1 VYPRLHKERN
11 RRFYRLN
18 NVESALAYLCL
29 CDNHSKNY
37 SEYYKVCM
45 QNTLYTRK
53 REKVAMNI
61 RSEVSNQFEEVARD
75 DLALADSGLDSICL
89 ARIVVGLELE
99 LELDPFSA
107 PEDAHFPITYGE
119 FVQCYENAAKAARIA
134 VPGF

>member
-1 VYPRLHKERN
+1 
-11 RRFYRLN
+11 
-18 NVESALAYLCL
+18 
-29 CDNHSKNY
+29 
-37 SEYYKVCM
+37 M
-45 QNTLYTRK
+45 QDTLYTRK

-61 RSEVSNQFEEVARD
+61 RFEVSNQFEEVAREQGMELAPLTD

-119 FVQCYENAAKAARIA
+119 FVQCYENAAKSARIG